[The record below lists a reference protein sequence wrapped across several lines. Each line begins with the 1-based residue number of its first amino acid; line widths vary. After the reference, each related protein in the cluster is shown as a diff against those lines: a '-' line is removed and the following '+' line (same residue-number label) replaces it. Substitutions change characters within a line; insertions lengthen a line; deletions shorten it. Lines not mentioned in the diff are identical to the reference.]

1 MGSTAAAMLTSGAT
15 WRWLGW
21 IGIGFTPIA
30 LISGVIVLASE
41 SHWSD
46 VLGTVVFLAFV
57 AWVFATSVWLV
68 LAMRRSKVMVAAT
81 GP

>member
-1 MGSTAAAMLTSGAT
+1 MLTSGAL

-21 IGIGFTPIA
+21 IGIGFTPIS

-68 LAMRRSKVMVAAT
+68 LAMRRSEVTMAAASHR
-81 GP
+81 